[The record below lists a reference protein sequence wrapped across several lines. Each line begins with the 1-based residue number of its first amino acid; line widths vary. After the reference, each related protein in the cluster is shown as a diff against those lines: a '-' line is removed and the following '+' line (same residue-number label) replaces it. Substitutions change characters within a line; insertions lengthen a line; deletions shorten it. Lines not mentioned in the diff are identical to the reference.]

1 MSLSSSESSIASTS
15 SGSDMFTD
23 TERDGEGGA
32 TMSISNILDSST
44 LDDADTSLDLV
55 DMSPMSGGLECILQ
69 LRLHISFEEN
79 ITLYVSPHRVKT
91 FTSQCR
97 MHV

>member
-55 DMSPMSGGLECILQ
+55 DMSPMSGELNVFFLI
-69 LRLHISFEEN
+69 RLHISFEE
-79 ITLYVSPHRVKT
+79 R
-91 FTSQCR
+91 
-97 MHV
+97 